1 MYSDLLLLVK
11 KFYGSNLPMNR
22 KRMCIRCKCSISFCF
37 NAVSS
42 RSTCSNVLV
51 MYIRATWLKGNCSRG
66 DNTNCINESFYC
78 SYDTCTH
85 AHTHAHTVNNG
96 LAMGGGGG
104 GGSRFTPTFTHAA
117 AVSNHYS
124 RSIMCNMYTI
134 QFHSTTRQVSYNRR
148 RGAQYNC

>member
-1 MYSDLLLLVK
+1 MYINVLPRREEAHFDSTTTSTTYRLICFNTKRLHVDWFVMYSDLLLLVK
-11 KFYGSNLPMNR
+11 KFYGSNLPVNR

-51 MYIRATWLKGNCSRG
+51 MYIRATWLKGNRSRG

-96 LAMGGGGG
+96 LAMGG
-104 GGSRFTPTFTHAA
+104 FKI
-117 AVSNHYS
+117 YS
-124 RSIMCNMYTI
+124 DIYTRCCS
-134 QFHSTTRQVSYNRR
+134 Q
-148 RGAQYNC
+148 